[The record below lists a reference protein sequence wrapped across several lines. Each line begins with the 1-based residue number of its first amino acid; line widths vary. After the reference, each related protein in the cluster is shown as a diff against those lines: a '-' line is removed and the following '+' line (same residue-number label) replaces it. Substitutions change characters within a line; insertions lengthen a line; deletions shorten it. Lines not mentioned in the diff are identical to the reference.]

1 MQVWLEA
8 GREGQVFTYANPL
21 GLELGCGDL
30 VQLPLR
36 GRRHCGLVVEL
47 LQERPAALEGRNPAA
62 IEALQQ
68 PAAVDPHWQRLI
80 EAVAHG
86 CRTTPFRTLKAALP
100 PGWLGQQRPGRAS
113 GLQRQAWLAL
123 ESEAPAP
130 WQPTQQQT
138 RLLEALERQGERAG
152 NGSSS
157 RRPR

>member
-8 GREGQVFTYANPL
+8 GRDGQVFTYANPQ

-30 VQLPLR
+30 VHLPLR

-47 LQERPAALEGRNPAA
+47 LQQRPAALGERTPAA

-80 EAVAHG
+80 EAVARD

-100 PGWLGQQRPGRAS
+100 PGWLGQQRQGRAS
-113 GLQRQAWLAL
+113 GQQRQAWLAL
-123 ESEAPAP
+123 ELDGPALE
-130 WQPTQQQT
+130 QPTAQDRKST
-138 RLLEALERQGERAG
+138 RL
-152 NGSSS
+152 NSSHEWIS
-157 RRPR
+157 RMPSSA